1 MPRMIRLNSSKNVA
15 TVTFGGG
22 AVVRLLDSAFILRPT
37 LMFPLITMVLAGHQN
52 ALARDSLGWE
62 CWFFLMFALCSLFGL
77 GYLLNQ
83 IRDSKGDSKNG
94 KLFLIA
100 GGAINRNHSIAEA
113 VILAAIVPTMLFLAG
128 LEQLIFWILIMFLI
142 GGILYNF
149 TPLALQNSPFGGLF
163 AGLAGG
169 WLLLRFGGMVAG
181 SPGYLYRDL
190 PYIIAFGSACILTC
204 LLDTKG
210 DVENGKRTFVV
221 AYGYRK
227 TILIGLIGFL
237 LAGVGGVYNHD
248 LVIAVPAFLSAPILF
263 WSWLKESVPHAV
275 VANKVAIFSL
285 SIAVGFIYPVY
296 LIAIGFYYPLARWYY
311 SRRLGMRYPSFKGC

>member
-1 MPRMIRLNSSKNVA
+1 
-15 TVTFGGG
+15 
-22 AVVRLLDSAFILRPT
+22 LLDSVFILRPT
-37 LMFPLITMVLAGHQN
+37 LMFPLITMVLVGYQN
-52 ALARDSLGWE
+52 ALARNSFGWE
-62 CWFFLMFALCSLFGL
+62 RWFFQMFALCSLFGL

-83 IRDSKGDSKNG
+83 IRDRKSDSENG

-100 GGAINRNHSIAEA
+100 GGAVNRNHSIAEA
-113 VILAAIVPTMLFLAG
+113 VILTAIVPTMLFLG
-128 LEQLIFWILIMFLI
+128 GGEELIPWILLMFLI

-149 TPLALQNSPFGGLF
+149 TPLTLQNSPFGGLF

-204 LLDTKG
+204 LLDVKG
-210 DVENGKRTFVV
+210 DAENGKRTFAVV
-221 AYGYRK
+221 YGYRR

-237 LAGVGGVYNHD
+237 LAGVWGIFYSD
-248 LVIAVPAFLSAPILF
+248 WVIAIPAFISVPILF
-263 WSWLKESVPHAV
+263 WGWLKKSVSHAV

-296 LIAIGFYYPLARWYY
+296 LIAIGLYYPLARWYY
-311 SRRLGMRYPSFKGC
+311 SRRLGIRYPSFKGC